1 MKRNDIQK
9 YIDNR
14 TIMAAD
20 YIVKNKCTIRDA
32 AKRFRMSK
40 SSVHKD
46 MVCRLP
52 NLSFNL
58 YNEVRN
64 VLDTNKEERT
74 KRGGESTKAKFS
86 ALRS

>member
-1 MKRNDIQK
+1 MKQNDLEK
-9 YIDNR
+9 YINER
-14 TIMAAD
+14 TIRTAN

-32 AKRFRMSK
+32 SKRFCMSK
-40 SSVHKD
+40 SSIHKD

-52 NLSFNL
+52 NLSFRL
-58 YNEVRN
+58 YGQVRD

-74 KRGGESTKAKFS
+74 KRGGESTKAKYC